1 MKKEKTASMNESG
14 VGADVGEFYNDKVS
28 ENLANKQRQN
38 HIFHVGEIVR
48 VKHDGIELPIERIE
62 IDEND
67 PKRFFYVVGGLYEDE
82 DGIEKIPSSDTTQT
96 SIVKP
101 DFSLTDNPQPSPD
114 DTTNEVME
122 LPIWGL
128 PPELQNVIVEV
139 TNGFQCSR
147 DYVVASMMVAS
158 STMLGKRISCEF
170 NNHTNFPSLW
180 IAIIGRTASGKT
192 APLSWFFKPIEQRE
206 EEAFNEY
213 RRELHKW
220 GEDGNKGS
228 KPEYRHMLI
237 NNPTDE
243 SVLKELS
250 VNGSI
255 TWKTDELRTMFESWG
270 KYSKN
275 GSGGIVSNLLSIHS
289 NEPISI
295 TRVTSEPIR
304 IPKPNLNIIG
314 TIQPPI
320 LKRVMAK
327 RGYDEDGLF
336 QRFLNVYPE
345 ETDIPK
351 FTNFSISEH
360 VQRAWGA
367 TIDRLAHMGEIAL
380 HETATAMQ
388 IHIDAIDRWRGECN
402 VSYRKVEAMTSL
414 LQKLEIHLCRWSI
427 VVAILLDKQE
437 ITDKVMQYS
446 IECMEYFKR
455 CGEKVFCLIANDD
468 TQPKE
473 PTRGEI
479 FKLLQKWY
487 GDFNQSLMAEALDIS
502 QQAISKFLK

>member
-1 MKKEKTASMNESG
+1 MMEQEKTASMNESG
-14 VGADVGEFYNDKVS
+14 EGADVGGFHNDKVS
-28 ENLANKQRQN
+28 ESVVNGQVLEA
-38 HIFHVGEIVR
+38 
-48 VKHDGIELPIERIE
+48 
-62 IDEND
+62 ENTD
-67 PKRFFYVVGGLYEDE
+67 AM
-82 DGIEKIPSSDTTQT
+82 Q
-96 SIVKP
+96 P
-101 DFSLTDNPQPSPD
+101 DFSLTDNPKPTPD
-114 DTTNEVME
+114 DTTAEIME

-128 PPELQNVIVEV
+128 PPELQSVVIEV
-139 TNGFQCSR
+139 ANGFQCSR

-158 STMLGKRISCEF
+158 STMLGKRVSCKF
-170 NNHTNFPSLW
+170 NNYTNYPSLW
-180 IAIIGRTASGKT
+180 VAIIGRTASGKT
-192 APLSWFFKPIEQRE
+192 APLSWFFKPIEQME
-206 EEAFNEY
+206 DEAFKVY
-213 RRELHKW
+213 RREFQQW
-220 GEDGNKGS
+220 NEDGNKGS
-228 KPEYRHMLI
+228 KPEYRHNLI

-289 NEPISI
+289 NQPITI
-295 TRVTSEPIR
+295 TRATSEPIR
-304 IPKPNLNIIG
+304 IPNPNLNIIG
-314 TIQPPI
+314 GIQPPI

-345 ETDIPK
+345 ETGIPK
-351 FTNFSISEH
+351 FSNISIGEH
-360 VQRAWGA
+360 VQMAWSS
-367 TIDRLAHMGEIAL
+367 TIDRLTRIGETTL

-388 IHIDAIDRWRGECN
+388 MHIDAIDRWREECDVN
-402 VSYRKVEAMTSL
+402 YRELEAMTSL

-427 VVAILLDKQE
+427 VVAILLDQQE
-437 ITDKVMQYS
+437 ITDDAMQYS

-468 TQPKE
+468 KPKE

-479 FKLLQKWY
+479 FKCLQKWY
-487 GDFNQSLMAEALDIS
+487 GDFNQSLMAEALGIS